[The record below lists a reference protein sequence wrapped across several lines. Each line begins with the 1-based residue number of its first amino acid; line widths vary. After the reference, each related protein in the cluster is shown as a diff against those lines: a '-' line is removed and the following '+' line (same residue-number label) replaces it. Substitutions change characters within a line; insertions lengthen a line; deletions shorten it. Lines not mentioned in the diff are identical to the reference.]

1 MPDVIL
7 GSGAPVTTALQ
18 AATRTIPVVFVQ
30 VSDPIGAGLVPSLGR
45 PGGNVTGFTN
55 FEYVTVGKWLEVLK
69 QLAPD
74 VARVLML
81 QSPANFGWPG
91 YARMTVAAASFGVQ
105 FIPGPVARGRDRASY
120 IGIRG

>member
-1 MPDVIL
+1 
-7 GSGAPVTTALQ
+7 
-18 AATRTIPVVFVQ
+18 
-30 VSDPIGAGLVPSLGR
+30 
-45 PGGNVTGFTN
+45 VTGFTN

-81 QSPANFGWPG
+81 QSPANFGWRG
-91 YARMTVAAASFGVQ
+91 YVRAMPIAAASFGVQ
-105 FIPGPVARGRDRASY
+105 FTPGPVRTAAEIRASN